1 MVLGR
6 NLIGWLVLAIA
17 VGLGPSAD
25 AATATCVSP
34 LELKNALQ
42 LHPVADVYAD
52 LGNWYAAHQQFDCAI
67 DAFQSARKLEPDSA
81 HIDYLLGLSQSMAG
95 RYEEA
100 VEPLRQSVERD
111 ASVLKPHIVLASVLS
126 KLGRQQMAVEQ
137 WEEALRIDPHSAVAE
152 DGLCRALLAQRQAD
166 PVIALLSNAHLDE
179 KLAFDLAQAY
189 SMEFR
194 LTEAKAVLRQAIQ
207 TYPFSAPLVYG
218 LVTVSVKQDHP
229 EEGARVA
236 AVFAAAHPHD
246 LSAQKLYLRTL
257 EFNGD
262 PSIALPL
269 ATKLL
274 TIAPHDPEVLYLGG
288 IDECE
293 AGRYEL
299 ARKYLE
305 EAVALDPVE
314 YRDKYNVRYYLG
326 TALFELNDFQ
336 AAKEQ
341 LEKAVETQSASSDE
355 MKPQA
360 RWELAMA
367 LRNMGESE
375 QAREQ
380 LTIYQQE
387 KQALE
392 DRTLAAQKTV
402 TAADELARGNTQ
414 KAIDR
419 YREAVASTPNDASLN
434 YKLALALD
442 STGDFASECAVL
454 ERAVQI
460 DPTFALAQY
469 QLGYVESQQGDYPA
483 AERRFRLA
491 VQDAPAYT
499 KAWVSLAATLGM
511 ESRFPEAQQAV
522 SHALKLAPSDA
533 EALQLRS
540 DLTKT
545 QNRN

>member
-1 MVLGR
+1 
-6 NLIGWLVLAIA
+6 
-17 VGLGPSAD
+17 
-25 AATATCVSP
+25 
-34 LELKNALQ
+34 
-42 LHPVADVYAD
+42 
-52 LGNWYAAHQQFDCAI
+52 
-67 DAFQSARKLEPDSA
+67 
-81 HIDYLLGLSQSMAG
+81 
-95 RYEEA
+95 
-100 VEPLRQSVERD
+100 
-111 ASVLKPHIVLASVLS
+111 
-126 KLGRQQMAVEQ
+126 
-137 WEEALRIDPHSAVAE
+137 
-152 DGLCRALLAQRQAD
+152 
-166 PVIALLSNAHLDE
+166 
-179 KLAFDLAQAY
+179 
-189 SMEFR
+189 
-194 LTEAKAVLRQAIQ
+194 
-207 TYPFSAPLVYG
+207 
-218 LVTVSVKQDHP
+218 
-229 EEGARVA
+229 
-236 AVFAAAHPHD
+236 
-246 LSAQKLYLRTL
+246 
-257 EFNGD
+257 
-262 PSIALPL
+262 
-269 ATKLL
+269 
-274 TIAPHDPEVLYLGG
+274 
-288 IDECE
+288 
-293 AGRYEL
+293 
-299 ARKYLE
+299 
-305 EAVALDPVE
+305 
-314 YRDKYNVRYYLG
+314 
-326 TALFELNDFQ
+326 
-336 AAKEQ
+336 
-341 LEKAVETQSASSDE
+341 
-355 MKPQA
+355 
-360 RWELAMA
+360 MA

-442 STGDFASECAVL
+442 STGDFASERAVL

>member
-1 MVLGR
+1 MVLSR
-6 NLIGWLVLAIA
+6 NFIGWLALALA
-17 VGLGPSAD
+17 VGLGPHAW
-25 AATATCVSP
+25 AETATCIP
-34 LELKNALQ
+34 PPELKNALR

-52 LGNWYAAHQQFDCAI
+52 LGNWYAGHQQFDCAI
-67 DAFQSARKLEPDSA
+67 DAFQSARRLEPDSA

-95 RYEEA
+95 HYAEA
-100 VEPLRQSVERD
+100 VEPLRLSVERD
-111 ASVLKPHIVLASVLS
+111 TGVLKPHIVLASVLS
-126 KLGRQQMAVEQ
+126 KLGRQSAAAEQ
-137 WEEALRIDPHSAVAE
+137 WEAVLRLDPHSAVAQ
-152 DGLCRALLAQRQAD
+152 DGLCKALLAQRQAD
-166 PVIALLSNAHLDE
+166 PVIALLSNVHLDE
-179 KLAFDLAQAY
+179 KLASDLAQAY

-194 LTEAKAVLRQAIQ
+194 LNEATAVLRQALR
-207 TYPFSAPLVYG
+207 TWPSSAPLVYG

-236 AVFAAAHPHD
+236 AAFAAAHPHD

-262 PSIALPL
+262 PSVALPL

-305 EAVALDPVE
+305 EAVALDPAE

-326 TALFELNDFQ
+326 TALFELNDFK

-341 LEKAVETQSASSDE
+341 LEKAVETQSANGDE

-367 LRNMGESE
+367 LRNLGESQ

-380 LTIYQQE
+380 LAIYQQE
-387 KQALE
+387 KQALD

-419 YREAVASTPNDASLN
+419 YREAVAATPNDAGLN

-442 STGDFASECAVL
+442 STGDFASERTIL

-483 AERRFRLA
+483 AEQQFRLA

-522 SHALKLAPSDA
+522 SHALQLAPNDA

-540 DLTKT
+540 DLARA
-545 QNRN
+545 NRN